1 MDNLKKN
8 IWDPLNTYF
17 INYDIIIN
25 DNYDNYDKYD
35 KYDKNNSYSNKLEI
49 FKLYLLKYKRVI
61 GLVLLII
68 LLIIGYHCNP
78 YSNMKFSSDMRND
91 MKSDMKIGGGRVGD
105 FMTSQRAKAEMSAS
119 SLRDSTKATLAPVGK
134 TLKTAVSPSKMFDAA
149 GAAAN
154 KFSDNADM
162 IYRILYSIAIFIVM
176 CIVIVPSLAFIIIGV
191 MCYFLLK
198 KRMKSIKSL

>member
-1 MDNLKKN
+1 MDNFKTN
-8 IWDPLNTYF
+8 MWEPINNYF
-17 INYDIIIN
+17 VNYDIIIN
-25 DNYDNYDKYD
+25 E
-35 KYDKNNSYSNKLEI
+35 SRSSKLKL

-91 MKSDMKIGGGRVGD
+91 MKSDMKSDMKTGGGRVGD

-119 SLRDSTKATLAPVGK
+119 SLRDSTKATLSPVGK
-134 TLKTAVSPSKMFDAA
+134 TLKGAVSPTKMFNAAGDAA
-149 GAAAN
+149 HSFA
-154 KFSDNADM
+154 DNSDM

-198 KRMKSIKSL
+198 SRMKSIKSL

>member
-1 MDNLKKN
+1 MDNLKTN
-8 IWDPLNTYF
+8 IWEPINNYF
-17 INYDIIIN
+17 VNYDIIIN
-25 DNYDNYDKYD
+25 E
-35 KYDKNNSYSNKLEI
+35 SRSSKLEL

-68 LLIIGYHCNP
+68 LLIIGYNCNP
-78 YSNMKFSSDMRND
+78 YSNMNFSSDMKTDMKND
-91 MKSDMKIGGGRVGD
+91 MKTGGGRVGD

-134 TLKTAVSPSKMFDAA
+134 TLKGAVSPTKMFNAAGDAA
-149 GAAAN
+149 HSFA
-154 KFSDNADM
+154 DNSDM

-198 KRMKSIKSL
+198 SRMKSIKGL